1 MKIVLAQGINDR
13 IFRLEPETSE
23 IKNLDGF
30 QDLIKDTVS
39 KALEASDLIW
49 EKYPDF
55 KQITL
60 DTTTDEER
68 KLMAMAQQSK
78 GKN

>member
-1 MKIVLAQGINDR
+1 MRIVLQNNLNDR
-13 IFRLEPETSE
+13 TFKLEPEQRE
-23 IKNLDGF
+23 IENLDGF
-30 QDLIKDTVS
+30 QELVKNTVS
-39 KALEASDLIW
+39 QALEVADAVW
-49 EKYPDF
+49 KEHPDF